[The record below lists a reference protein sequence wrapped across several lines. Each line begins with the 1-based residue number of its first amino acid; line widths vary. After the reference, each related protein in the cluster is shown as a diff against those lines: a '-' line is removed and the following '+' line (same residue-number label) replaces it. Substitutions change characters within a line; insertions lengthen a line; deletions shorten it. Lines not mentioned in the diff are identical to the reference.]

1 MTRKCAVVISAKHLQ
16 RVAMKGFVEIKVLID
31 LNGFSQNRETA
42 CTVMQKKKTCCFA
55 ICVASEWMDKPLV
68 ETKLNITT

>member
-31 LNGFSQNRETA
+31 LNRFSQNRETA
-42 CTVMQKKKTCCFA
+42 CTVMQKKKPA
-55 ICVASEWMDKPLV
+55 VLQSVLHQSGWISP
-68 ETKLNITT
+68 